1 MRRMPFTTV
10 CSLVAAAAAAAFV
23 PASVNADEPASTAAE
38 MAPLFAVPALP
49 DQDLGNTRGAAGLAI
64 MGDVAI
70 NLAGQSAAISDNTIN
85 APTTTGTISGNT
97 VQDVRGVS
105 MFNLNSGNFNSFQ
118 NTFQLNIQLGQ

>member
-1 MRRMPFTTV
+1 MRRMPLTTV
-10 CSLVAAAAAAAFV
+10 CGLVAAAAAAAFV
-23 PASVNADEPASTAAE
+23 PASVNADEPALAVTDGSSPFAA
-38 MAPLFAVPALP
+38 PALP
-49 DQDLGNTRGAAGLAI
+49 DQDLGNTRGTAGLAI

-85 APTTTGTISGNT
+85 APTTTGTISDNT
-97 VQDVRGVS
+97 VRDVRGVS